1 MEAVAE
7 GLWGLAD
14 YHEKRGEV
22 GKAIKCLEAVC
33 QSNTSLLPILEV
45 KTRLRIASFLLHH
58 TYNLSH
64 AKFHLERSVPFS
76 SPFPHFPLFLIEL
89 RFRILIFGLSMMY
102 LYLGSWKNLILEQ
115 LFLFSSSFFFVEN
128 YLCVVML
135 FRR

>member
-1 MEAVAE
+1 MEAVTE

-76 SPFPHFPLFLIEL
+76 SSFPHFFSSFLIEL
-89 RFRILIFGLSMMY
+89 RFRFLIYGFFMMY
-102 LYLGSWKNLILEQ
+102 LYLGNWKNLILEQ
-115 LFLFSSSFFFVEN
+115 LFLFSSSSFFLLKIISV
-128 YLCVVML
+128 
-135 FRR
+135 